1 VVRTAFSSEDPSALA
16 RVALALMRGFMKS
29 PAQGAVTSIYLA
41 SSPDLEAVTGAY
53 FANRRPTTSNKSSYD
68 ALAANRLWQV
78 SAGLVGRTS
87 TRST

>member
-1 VVRTAFSSEDPSALA
+1 
-16 RVALALMRGFMKS
+16 MKS

-41 SSPDLEAVTGAY
+41 SSPDLDAVTGAY